1 MFESLFTNAQELSNR
16 NCIQVMKYIYGRR
29 IPELIFDNEERD
41 KLKFPL
47 CCRNFVQLF
56 RELTQDISC
65 SSGN

>member
-47 CCRNFVQLF
+47 YQ
-56 RELTQDISC
+56 
-65 SSGN
+65 